1 MKNNETD
8 LDFIFSEVK
17 KIENNK
23 IDTDK
28 TNVIKEDNKKVEN
41 INLDEKTDNV
51 VSDIKEKS
59 EQKESENDLIENLK
73 KELLGKEKALTDT
86 KKTYQT
92 VNQKH
97 VLAQKKFKNA
107 LEQIKDTLLNSEN
120 TLLEEEEFNKGINIL
135 NSIYEFTEEELETK
149 EAEKKEQTPKE
160 KILLDKLTQEFN
172 IFKKYNKSA
181 DHDKNFDAFFKS
193 YHLLDANEKQSVKEY
208 LEEAD
213 SNDAIDKIL
222 LMGKDYRELFES
234 GLNQH
239 KNIFAYVND
248 LHAQISKLNEEINKF
263 KENVDIDSEESNNK
277 QIKSRYSLNSDD
289 NYHQKTNEFDRNLL
303 KSLNI
308 L

>member
-1 MKNNETD
+1 MKRQQKKYEKPLRPWDKGRIET
-8 LDFIFSEVK
+8 EK
-17 KIENNK
+17 KLK
-23 IDTDK
+23 QDYG
-28 TNVIKEDNKKVEN
+28 
-41 INLDEKTDNV
+41 LRR
-51 VSDIKEKS
+51 
-59 EQKESENDLIENLK
+59 K
-73 KELLGKEKALTDT
+73 KEIWRAESILRN
-86 KKTYQT
+86 YRR
-92 VNQKH
+92 
-97 VLAQKKFKNA
+97 LARNLAAKRDK
-107 LEQIKDTLLNSEN
+107 
-120 TLLEEEEFNKGINIL
+120 
-135 NSIYEFTEEELETK
+135 
-149 EAEKKEQTPKE
+149 PKE